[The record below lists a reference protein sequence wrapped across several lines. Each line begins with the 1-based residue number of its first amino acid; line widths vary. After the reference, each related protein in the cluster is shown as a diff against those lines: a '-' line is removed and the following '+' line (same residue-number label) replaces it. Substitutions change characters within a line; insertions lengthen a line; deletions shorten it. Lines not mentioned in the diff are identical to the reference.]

1 MAIKMIYAISD
12 LHGCYEKY
20 IKMLEKINLSVSDTL
35 YVLGDIIDRE
45 SGSMD
50 ILFDMMNRP
59 NIKPIIGNHESL
71 ALGPMKNIALSPATA
86 ATVQNTKA
94 YKLWMLSD
102 GESTERAFRAL
113 NGEMQKKIIDYIE
126 AFSIYDEI
134 TVGGRNFHLSH
145 TLPDYNP
152 NKPIHDVSY
161 LEFIYG
167 QTDYKHSYADDTL
180 FVTGHTPTML
190 IDPAYKGRIYKK
202 NNHIAIDCGLVFG
215 NPLGCICLDTLEEFY
230 VE

>member
-1 MAIKMIYAISD
+1 MIYAISD
-12 LHGCYEKY
+12 LHGCCEKY
-20 IKMLEKINLSVSDTL
+20 VKMLEKINLGVDDTL

-45 SGSMD
+45 SGGID
-50 ILFDMMNRP
+50 ILLDMMRRP
-59 NIKPIIGNHESL
+59 NVKPVIGNHESL
-71 ALGPMKNIALSPATA
+71 ALGPMKNIAWSHATA

-94 YKLWMLSD
+94 YKLWMLND
-102 GESTERAFRAL
+102 GESTENSFRSL
-113 NGEMQKKIIDYIE
+113 DNETQIKVIDYIE
-126 AFSIYDEI
+126 SFSIYGEI
-134 TVGGRNFHLSH
+134 TVGGRKFHLSH

-167 QTDYKHSYADDTL
+167 QTDYEKIYANDTL

-202 NNHIAIDCGLVFG
+202 NNHIAIDCGAVFG
-215 NPLGCICLDTLEEFY
+215 GRLGCLCLDTLEEFY
-230 VE
+230 V

>member
-1 MAIKMIYAISD
+1 MIYAISD

-20 IKMLEKINLSVSDTL
+20 VEMLEKINLGVDDTL

-45 SGSMD
+45 SGGID
-50 ILFDMMNRP
+50 ILLDMMQRP

-71 ALGPMKNIALSPATA
+71 VLGPMKNITLSPAA
-86 ATVQNTKA
+86 AAMVQNTKA
-94 YKLWMLSD
+94 YKLWMLND
-102 GESTERAFRAL
+102 GESTERVFRSL
-113 NGEMQKKIIDYIE
+113 DSETQKKVIDFIE
-126 AFSIYDEI
+126 SFSIYDEI
-134 TVGGRNFHLSH
+134 TVGGQKFHLSH

-167 QTDYKHSYADDTL
+167 QTDYGKIYANDTL

-190 IDPAYKGRIYKK
+190 IDPTYKGRIYKR
-202 NNHIAIDCGLVFG
+202 NNHIAIDCGAVFG
-215 NPLGCICLDTLEEFY
+215 GRLGCLCLDNMKEFY
-230 VE
+230 I